1 LLAVSSSQSRVRGM
15 QRVVATPGIEQED
28 RMLSKTV
35 EMLKQRQRRGLLP
48 RKRSTRTVTAAVSL
62 ILLAAIIGT
71 AALLSGRSHSAGVSA
86 RVVTEL
92 RNDRMQPVALLTS
105 LARTHRFLFVSDVSG
120 SAEPK
125 LLIAN
130 ALDSLALTTGLD

>member
-1 LLAVSSSQSRVRGM
+1 
-15 QRVVATPGIEQED
+15 
-28 RMLSKTV
+28 MLSKTV

-48 RKRSTRTVTAAVSL
+48 RKRGPRTVTAAVSL
-62 ILLAAIIGT
+62 ILLVAIIGA
-71 AALLSGRSHSAGVSA
+71 AALLTGRSRSAGVSA
-86 RVVTEL
+86 RVVTEM
-92 RNDRMQPVALLTS
+92 RNDRAAPVALLTS

-130 ALDSLALTTGLD
+130 ALDSLALTTGLDFLIVETPADEQPF